1 MTGLFEKNPRLK
13 GIFYIVLSAFCF
25 AWMNTFVR
33 LSGDLPSIQKSFF
46 RNLVA
51 AFVAFVLLRKD
62 HVPLRWQKGNLKFL
76 LVRSICGTLGILGN
90 FYAVDH
96 LLLADASMLQKM
108 SPFFFF
114 FFSYFFLKEKCTPFQ
129 VSAIIIAFFG
139 SLFII
144 KPTFANMELVPSLIG
159 FIGGMMAGAAY
170 TTVRYLGLRGEQ
182 GKFIVFFFSMFSCL
196 SVVPYLIFH
205 YVPMELWQFGALLM
219 AGAAATGGQFAIT
232 AAYCYAPSKEISVY
246 DYSIVIFSAIIGFFL
261 LGQVPDGYSLVGYL
275 IIGAMAILMYLRNRR
290 DL

>member
-1 MTGLFEKNPRLK
+1 MDEHLCASFRGFAIHSEKL
-13 GIFYIVLSAFCF
+13 
-25 AWMNTFVR
+25 
-33 LSGDLPSIQKSFF
+33 F

-108 SPFFFF
+108 SPFFALI
-114 FFSYFFLKEKCTPFQ
+114 FSYFFLKEKCTPFQ
-129 VSAIIIAFFG
+129 VSAIIIAFLG

-144 KPTFANMELVPSLIG
+144 KPTFANMELAPSLIG

-170 TTVRYLGLRGEQ
+170 TTVRYLGLRESRASLL
-182 GKFIVFFFSMFSCL
+182 FFSFRC
-196 SVVPYLIFH
+196 
-205 YVPMELWQFGALLM
+205 
-219 AGAAATGGQFAIT
+219 
-232 AAYCYAPSKEISVY
+232 
-246 DYSIVIFSAIIGFFL
+246 FL
-261 LGQVPDGYSLVGYL
+261 VCRLCR
-275 IIGAMAILMYLRNRR
+275 I
-290 DL
+290 